1 MHLFINLR
9 SVVPVQNMIE
19 KFAFAQHKPIDNIM
33 HNKIMTSHLWEKMHP
48 TQIFNPDTDVSG

>member
-33 HNKIMTSHLWEKMHP
+33 HNKIQTSHLWEKNAP
-48 TQIFNPDTDVSG
+48 NPNL